1 MYVWTWAPFLKVFYE
16 KNKKKTRKTK
26 TFLESK
32 VGKIRFPEFMTY
44 CIAIVIKTT

>member
-1 MYVWTWAPFLKVFYE
+1 MRRT
-16 KNKKKTRKTK
+16 KKTRKTK

-32 VGKIRFPEFMTY
+32 VGKIRYPEFMTY